1 MILYIE
7 DLLADINVMNWYRGE
22 AEKRNDV
29 NADLVQSDVTNQ
41 DVILEFV
48 KTAVNDVLM
57 MANPNRVKF
66 LCEYENDALCFHL
79 SPLRK
84 DREYLMGALKEA
96 IRIYIIT
103 EVRRL
108 WMMTMKPEWADG
120 SLREELKMRIIDAMG
135 AVTDRGEIV
144 RRRYSAMGL

>member
-29 NADLVQSDVTNQ
+29 NADLVQSDITNQ

-48 KTAVNDVLM
+48 KTAVNDVLL

-66 LCEYENDALCFHL
+66 LCEYKDDALAFSL
-79 SPLRK
+79 SPLR
-84 DREYLMGALKEA
+84 DGREHLMGVLKEA

-108 WMMTMKPEWADG
+108 WMMTMKPEWADDT
-120 SLREELKMRIIDAMG
+120 LRGELKVRIMDAMN

-144 RRRYSAMGL
+144 RRRYSTMGL